1 MVSPTMELRKPHIE
15 NDSSSSSKHAHMRPV
30 STTST
35 ASARSPPLGSK
46 DRLTADGKVRTAE
59 HAQAMEY
66 LESETGFSDYFSY
79 AAIDTSLEHNPA
91 YDPYPLPKVFRDVA
105 NNRHVVQSHCAIIDL
120 SKEELSPSK
129 ATLRC
134 EKLSAVQVLQ
144 SLRTPP
150 KGVKVQIV
158 LWSLSKGPTPFLDR
172 DFLTVFGL
180 GLKLNPPFFQHIAD
194 YRAGDASPKYD
205 GNEWSLPEYLF
216 VDGTAVAI
224 CHDCPLAKPDG
235 PPVLLI
241 VTTRGLDYHIRK
253 SNLYY
258 SMRACAPNRVS
269 QCSNPKEGD
278 PRLFTQLL
286 NASIARNTDSINDA
300 AALLFESLL
309 PLLQLNMLR
318 MRAWSS
324 HVRLKFR
331 KQKAPVVHP
340 ILDEIGSP
348 WIEERT
354 SERTLDHTG
363 DARLYQYRV
372 FLRSS
377 IDSFDGLSEPLIRFI
392 SSQLAP
398 EVKASP
404 SYHRIE
410 QERSLLVKEAY
421 ALEAEI
427 RDFLQL
433 QTSQLSLLESRK
445 SIELSNN
452 QFQENKRGK

>member
-1 MVSPTMELRKPHIE
+1 
-15 NDSSSSSKHAHMRPV
+15 
-30 STTST
+30 
-35 ASARSPPLGSK
+35 
-46 DRLTADGKVRTAE
+46 
-59 HAQAMEY
+59 
-66 LESETGFSDYFSY
+66 
-79 AAIDTSLEHNPA
+79 
-91 YDPYPLPKVFRDVA
+91 
-105 NNRHVVQSHCAIIDL
+105 
-120 SKEELSPSK
+120 
-129 ATLRC
+129 
-134 EKLSAVQVLQ
+134 
-144 SLRTPP
+144 
-150 KGVKVQIV
+150 
-158 LWSLSKGPTPFLDR
+158 
-172 DFLTVFGL
+172 
-180 GLKLNPPFFQHIAD
+180 
-194 YRAGDASPKYD
+194 
-205 GNEWSLPEYLF
+205 
-216 VDGTAVAI
+216 
-224 CHDCPLAKPDG
+224 
-235 PPVLLI
+235 
-241 VTTRGLDYHIRK
+241 
-253 SNLYY
+253 
-258 SMRACAPNRVS
+258 MRACAPNRVS

-278 PRLFTQLL
+278 PRLFTPLL

-354 SERTLDHTG
+354 SERSLDHTG

-392 SSQLAP
+392 SSQLAA